1 MTDSDRPGHAIQY
14 SRQVDLFRKV
24 RSCSEE
30 LVFGIS
36 ILGFKISNMAASLFN
51 RYIWLVDTIYRAGY
65 ISREEIDRRW
75 ARSQYNDLH
84 EPGIP
89 DRTFHRHKEAIR
101 EIFDIEIRCDRHRG
115 NLYYIANTEDFEQ
128 DSMRQWLIGT
138 FSVGTLLNE
147 SRDLRDRILF
157 EEIPSGQQYLVPIVE
172 AMREGRT
179 LEIRYW
185 SFRNAAAFDCELEPF
200 CVKLFRQRWYLVAR
214 SVQTLNIRIYGLD
227 RIQSLETTER
237 HFLLPA
243 DFDAREFFASC
254 FGIIVD
260 LQCPVERV
268 LVRATSEQS
277 NYLRTL
283 PLHATQQEIKRNEKE
298 SVFAYRLRPTFDF
311 MQELRKYADAVEVLE
326 PQWLRERILT
336 DALSVC
342 RLYGAADGTAASG
355 VIADGESVGMHDRY
369 SEGGRL

>member
-1 MTDSDRPGHAIQY
+1 
-14 SRQVDLFRKV
+14 
-24 RSCSEE
+24 
-30 LVFGIS
+30 
-36 ILGFKISNMAASLFN
+36 MAASLFN
-51 RYIWLVDTIYRAGY
+51 RYIWLVDTIYRVGY

-101 EIFDIEIRCDRHRG
+101 EIFDIEIRCDRYRG

-185 SFRNAAAFDCELEPF
+185 SFHNAAVFDCELEPF

-214 SVQTLNIRIYGLD
+214 SVQTLKIRIYGLD
-227 RIQSLETTER
+227 RIQTLEMTER
-237 HFLLPA
+237 HFRLPR
-243 DFDAREFFASC
+243 DFVAREFFASC

-283 PLHATQQEIKRNEKE
+283 PLHASQQEIERNETDSLFE
-298 SVFAYRLRPTFDF
+298 YRLRPTFDF
-311 MQELRKYADAVEVLE
+311 LQELRKYADAVEVLE
-326 PQWLRERILT
+326 PQWLRERILS

-342 RLYGAADGTAASG
+342 RLYGAVSEAAVSGTAAG
-355 VIADGESVGMHDRY
+355 GESAGVRDCC
-369 SEGGRL
+369 SEDGRL

>member
-1 MTDSDRPGHAIQY
+1 
-14 SRQVDLFRKV
+14 
-24 RSCSEE
+24 
-30 LVFGIS
+30 
-36 ILGFKISNMAASLFN
+36 MALSLFN

-101 EIFDIEIRCDRHRG
+101 DIFDIEIRCDRRRG
-115 NLYYIANTEDFEQ
+115 NLYYIANTEDLEQ
-128 DSMRQWLIGT
+128 ESMRQWLIGT

-147 SRDLRDRILF
+147 SRDLHERILF
-157 EEIPSGQQYLVPIVE
+157 EEVPSGQQYLVPIVE
-172 AMREGRT
+172 AMRESRT
-179 LEIRYW
+179 LEVRYW
-185 SFRNAAAFDCELEPF
+185 SFRNAGAFDCELEPF

-214 SVQTLNIRIYGLD
+214 CVQTLNIRIYGLD

-237 HFLLPA
+237 HFHLPE
-243 DFDAREFFASC
+243 DFDAREFFASS

-260 LQCPVERV
+260 LQRPVERV
-268 LVRATSEQS
+268 RVRATSEQS

-283 PLHATQQEIKRNEKE
+283 PLHASQQEIERNETDSLFE
-298 SVFAYRLRPTFDF
+298 YRLRPTFDF
-311 MQELRKYADAVEVLE
+311 LQELRKYADAAEVLE
-326 PQWLRERILT
+326 PQWLRDRILT
-336 DALSVC
+336 DALAVC
-342 RLYGAADGTAASG
+342 RLYGAAGAAAAVPAASG
-355 VIADGESVGMHDRY
+355 EAVGEHDRY